1 MEEERMKL
9 KIGIV
14 GYGFVGQAVDYA
26 FSSGDVEKFY
36 VDPKLDTSL
45 DDLIDWNPHV
55 SFICAPTPMS
65 DDGFVDASIV
75 EDAVLKLLEHTKGG
89 VVIKST
95 ITPDIVDRI
104 FQSIYDDDVKR
115 ITINP
120 EFLTE
125 KNAKADFVM
134 ADYHIIG
141 GHPEACQALSEMY
154 RLFSICMMNDFYF
167 MSAPEASFVK
177 YAANSFL
184 AMKVTYFN
192 QLKDAVT
199 RFGCN
204 WSVIANSLGRDKRIG
219 KSHTVVP
226 GYDGKRGYGGACF
239 PKDTL
244 AFVKFDEDLTLL
256 EKCVIINNEYRKEY
270 DLDDRE
276 KVNNVNYEQIT
287 DKFKD

>member
-1 MEEERMKL
+1 MEERMKL

-65 DDGFVDASIV
+65 DDGFVYAYIV
-75 EDAVLKLLEHTKGG
+75 EDALLKILEHTKGG

-141 GHPEACQALSEMY
+141 GDLWLCERVADIY
-154 RLFSICMMNDFYF
+154 RQYSMCMTNDFYF
-167 MSAPEASFVK
+167 MSATDASFVK
-177 YAANSFL
+177 YASNSFL
-184 AMKVTYFN
+184 AMKVTFFN
-192 QLKDAVT
+192 QLHDSVT
-199 RFGCN
+199 KFGSN
-204 WSVIANSLGRDKRIG
+204 WSLVSSTLARDKRIG
-219 KSHTVVP
+219 RSHTVVP
-226 GYDGKRGYGGACF
+226 GYDNKRGYGGACF

-244 AFVKFDEDLTLL
+244 AFIKFDNDLTLL
-256 EKCVIINNEYRKEY
+256 EKCVIINNEYRKQYE
-270 DLDDRE
+270 LDDRE
-276 KVNNVNYEQIT
+276 KINNVNYE
-287 DKFKD
+287 

>member
-1 MEEERMKL
+1 MKL

-125 KNAKADFVM
+125 KSACEDFVN
-134 ADYHIIG
+134 AEFHVFG
-141 GHPEACQALSEMY
+141 ATAPACDELAQLY
-154 RLFSICMMNDFYF
+154 DIFS
-167 MSAPEASFVK
+167 
-177 YAANSFL
+177 
-184 AMKVTYFN
+184 
-192 QLKDAVT
+192 
-199 RFGCN
+199 
-204 WSVIANSLGRDKRIG
+204 
-219 KSHTVVP
+219 
-226 GYDGKRGYGGACF
+226 
-239 PKDTL
+239 
-244 AFVKFDEDLTLL
+244 LL
-256 EKCVIINNEYRKEY
+256 VQE
-270 DLDDRE
+270 
-276 KVNNVNYEQIT
+276 
-287 DKFKD
+287 